1 MPDLFTIDIYGKES
15 EIIENIESG
24 SWIER
29 YLKGG
34 EFKITSYDEKILSKL
49 QIGALLTH
57 TGTHEVMEVE
67 THDVTEKRGEAPV
80 IEISGRTLEETLLER
95 RLLTRR
101 APGAIFYQDKI
112 ANPGKGYIAND
123 VIADW
128 LLAKI
133 MIQDYVINGIE
144 HPAQI
149 VPNIAVDT
157 EYEYYILTSQARD
170 YNWSNLE
177 TVYSAIQEILA
188 QDDLGFKTRRPS
200 FLQSTMDFV
209 IYKGTSK
216 GLVLSWDLGQ
226 LEDARYLWSS
236 RGELTAMVMYDGDRT
251 SRHYTSNGSGLSC
264 KEGKFDM
271 SYLDVDWDAYAPND
285 ASINSWVHT
294 RHRRRALEE
303 IRKNHKVKM
312 IDAKIADDTSLRY
325 NVDYAMGDLVQ
336 VIGRYGFR
344 ETLRVTEYALT
355 WDENG
360 IKTFPTMSELPDTS
374 ISFV

>member
-1 MPDLFTIDIYGKES
+1 MPDLFTIDIYGNES
-15 EIIENIESG
+15 ELIENIESG
-24 SWIER
+24 TWVER

-34 EFKITSYDEKILSKL
+34 EFKLSSYDEGILTKL
-49 QIGALLTH
+49 PIGALLTH
-57 TGTHEVMEVE
+57 TGTREVMEVE

-101 APGAIFYQDKI
+101 SPGAVFSQDKI

-123 VIADW
+123 VVADW

-133 MIQDYVINGIE
+133 MIEDYVINGIE

-149 VPNIAVDT
+149 VPNIAVDS
-157 EYEYYILTSQARD
+157 EYTYYILTHLARD
-170 YNWSNLE
+170 YNWSSLE

-200 FLQSTMDFV
+200 FLQTTMDFV
-209 IYKGTSK
+209 IYKGNSK

-236 RGELTAMVMYDGDRT
+236 RGEITAMIMYDGDRT
-251 SRHYTSNGSGLSC
+251 SRHYTTAGSGISC

-271 SYLDVDWDAYAPND
+271 SYLDIDWDAYPPND
-285 ASINSWVHT
+285 AGINDWAHR
-294 RHRRRALEE
+294 RHRIRALEQ
-303 IRKNHKVKM
+303 IRKNPKVKM
-312 IDAKIADDTSLRY
+312 IDAKIADDTDLRY
-325 NVDYAMGDLVQ
+325 NVDYAMGDLVE

-344 ETLRVTEYALT
+344 ETLRVTECALA